1 MEKID
6 SWVSVVNDV
15 NLYKN
20 NIRSKSNAIDDTL
33 LIFTQ
38 SLENLQKGLN
48 LLVFFFFLLLL
59 KFVH

>member
-48 LLVFFFFLLLL
+48 LLVFFFF
-59 KFVH
+59 FCYY

>member
-48 LLVFFFFLLLL
+48 LLGFFFF
-59 KFVH
+59 FCYY